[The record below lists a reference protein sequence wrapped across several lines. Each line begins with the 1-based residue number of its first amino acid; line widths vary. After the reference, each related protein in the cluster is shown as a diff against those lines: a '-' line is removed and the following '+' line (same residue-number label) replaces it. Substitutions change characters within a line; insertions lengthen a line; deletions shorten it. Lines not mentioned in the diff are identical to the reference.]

1 MPKASAGRP
10 RRTVRSLCSSP
21 SPEWPRMRDLTLLV
35 ILGWIF
41 LQAFRR
47 PWIGILGWTWLSIM
61 NPHQLSWALKTMP
74 FAAAIGGATLI
85 GLFITKDRRDYSL
98 NRENVTLM
106 VFMLWMCITLPFS
119 MIFDQSFEL
128 WSRVMKIDLMI
139 LVTMVLLHSK
149 RHMML
154 LTWVLVASIG
164 FFGVKG
170 GAFTVLTG
178 GSYKVWGPENTYI
191 EGNNEIALAIVIVI
205 PLMRFLQM
213 QMKAKWAKTTMTIC
227 MVLMAMAALGSH
239 SRGALLAIAAMALV
253 LWWRGKN
260 KMVGAVTMVVV
271 AVALLSLMPAE
282 WWERMNTIK
291 TYQQD
296 ESAMGRINAW
306 GMAWNL
312 AKSNFFGGGFMIW
325 TGVIFAVYGPDPND
339 VHAAH
344 SIYFMVLGEQGF
356 VGLFIFLA
364 LFTMGWFTAGTL
376 RTKARGKPE
385 TQWLSDLGGMLQV
398 SLAGYA
404 VGGAFLSLSYWDL
417 PYNVLVL
424 AVVGRRWLER
434 KEWLREKEEPVIYW
448 PEFLKK
454 RFEKKKSI
462 PLP

>member
-1 MPKASAGRP
+1 
-10 RRTVRSLCSSP
+10 
-21 SPEWPRMRDLTLLV
+21 MRDLALV
-35 ILGWIF
+35 IIIGWCF

-47 PWIGILGWTWLSIM
+47 PWIGILCWTWLSIM
-61 NPHQLSWALKTMP
+61 NPHQLSWTLRTMP

-85 GLFITKDRRDYSL
+85 GLFITQDRRDYSL
-98 NRENVTLM
+98 SRESVTLM
-106 VFMLWMCITLPFS
+106 IFMLWICITLPFS
-119 MIFDQSFEL
+119 LLLDESFEL
-128 WSRVMKIDLMI
+128 WKRVMKIDLMI
-139 LVTMVLLHSK
+139 LVAIVLLHSK

-154 LTWVLVASIG
+154 LTWVLVISIG

-213 QMKAKWAKTTMTIC
+213 QMQAKWAKTTMTVC
-227 MVLMAMAALGSH
+227 MVLMALAALGSH

-260 KMVGAVTMVVV
+260 KLVGAVTMVVV

-325 TGVIFAVYGPDPND
+325 TGVIFAIYGPDPND

-356 VGLFIFLA
+356 VGLFIFLT
-364 LFTMGWFTAGTL
+364 LFTMVWFTAGTL
-376 RTKARGKPE
+376 RVKARGKPE
-385 TQWLSDLGGMLQV
+385 TQWLSDLGSMLQV

-417 PYNVLVL
+417 PYNLLVL

-434 KEWLREKEEPVIYW
+434 KEWLREKDEPVIYW
-448 PEFLKK
+448 PEFMKK

>member
-1 MPKASAGRP
+1 
-10 RRTVRSLCSSP
+10 
-21 SPEWPRMRDLTLLV
+21 MRDLGLLIV
-35 ILGWIF
+35 LGWIF
-41 LQAFRR
+41 VQAFRR

-61 NPHQLSWALKTMP
+61 NPHQLTWTLREMP

-85 GLFITKDRRDYSL
+85 GLFVTKDWRDYSL

-106 VFMLWMCITLPFS
+106 VFMLWMCITMPFS
-119 MIFDQSFEL
+119 MIFDESFDL
-128 WSRVMKIDLMI
+128 WKRVMKIDLMI
-139 LVTMVLLHSK
+139 LVAMVLLHSK

-154 LTWVLVASIG
+154 LTWVLVISIG

-170 GAFTVLTG
+170 GAFTILTG
-178 GSYKVWGPENTYI
+178 GGYKVWGPENTYI

-213 QMKAKWAKTTMTIC
+213 QMTAKWAKTTMTIC

-260 KMVGAVTMVVV
+260 KFTGAITMVVV

-282 WWERMNTIK
+282 WWDRMNTIK
-291 TYQQD
+291 SYQQD
-296 ESAMGRINAW
+296 ESALGRINAW

-312 AKSNFFGGGFMIW
+312 AKANFFGGGFYIW

-356 VGLFIFLA
+356 VGLFIFLT
-364 LFTMGWFTAGTL
+364 LFAMVWFTAGGL
-376 RTKARGKPE
+376 RIKARGKPE
-385 TQWLSDLGGMLQV
+385 TQWLSDLGSMLQV
-398 SLAGYA
+398 ALAGYA

-417 PYNVLVL
+417 PYNLLVL
-424 AVVGRRWLER
+424 AVVGKRWLDR

-454 RFEKKKSI
+454 RFQKKKSV